1 MRHKATEVPLK
12 AIHAVGVVQGNEVHL
27 TPIHSVQ
34 QFRPDMSYLDDVAA
48 NADDS
53 RSNVAQAVRIQ
64 TQFRRADEKAS
75 AARRHSYAYLKQYQ
89 DDEPWVRLRPHAISV
104 SAAPPDSEAAL

>member
-34 QFRPDMSYLDDVAA
+34 QFRPDMSYLDEATA
-48 NADDS
+48 GADES
-53 RSNVAQAVRIQ
+53 KPVAQAVRIQ

-75 AARRHSYAYLKQYQ
+75 AARRNSYAYLKQYQ
-89 DDEPWVRLRPHAISV
+89 EDEPWVRMRPHAISV
-104 SAAPPDSEAAL
+104 SARQQ